1 MTSTRSITRRL
12 LVSHLIILA
21 AFLGLAATALDRAYR
36 ASTESAA
43 RERLQAY
50 IYTLLTAAEPDALGR
65 MRLPEALGAPD
76 FNRPDSGLYAEVEG
90 ESGSYR
96 WRSGSL
102 VGRDGKLV
110 TPSLPGDT
118 RFRFGSELA
127 VFDQGIAWEDDNGD
141 AIPYSLTVALDNRG
155 LQAELSDFRNTL
167 WRSLGGV
174 ALLLLG
180 AQLLLARWGLAPLRE
195 MSAAVREIENGNSA
209 SVEGPVPIELSGLA
223 ANLNALIEQNRQR
236 QERVRNSLADLA
248 HSLKTP
254 LAVLRGAGN
263 QATDPDLRRLLDEQT
278 QRIDEIVSYQRQ
290 RAAVAGGSGVTRPI
304 AVAPILRRLIS
315 SLDKVHL
322 ERGIDCTMEVEA
334 QLLLRA
340 DEGDLFELF
349 GNLLENAYKHCH
361 HRVRVRGWPE
371 HGHVR
376 MAFEDDGDGVPAS
389 AAERILRRGE
399 RADLRHPGEGI
410 GLAVVSEIV
419 RQYRGELA
427 VDRSPLGGARIRVT
441 LPA

>member
-1 MTSTRSITRRL
+1 MSSNRSITRRL

-50 IYTLLTAAEPDALGR
+50 VYTLLTAAEPDALGR
-65 MRLPEALGAPD
+65 MRLPESLGAPD

-102 VGRDGKLV
+102 VGRGKLL
-110 TPSLPGDT
+110 TPSPPGET
-118 RFRFGSELA
+118 RFRFGAKLA

-155 LQAELSDFRNTL
+155 LQAELSEFRNTL

-195 MSAAVREIENGNSA
+195 MSAAVRELENGNSA
-209 SVEGPVPIELSGLA
+209 SVEGPVPVELSGLA
-223 ANLNALIEQNRQR
+223 TNLNALIAQNRQR

-254 LAVLRGAGN
+254 LAVLRGAGDE
-263 QATDPDLRRLLDEQT
+263 ATDPDLRRLLDEQT

-304 AVAPILRRLIS
+304 AVAPILRRLMS

-322 ERGIDCTMEVEA
+322 DRGIDCTMDVEA

-361 HRVRVRGWPE
+361 RRVRVRGWSE
-371 HGHVR
+371 RDHVR
-376 MAFEDDGDGVPAS
+376 MAFEDDGDGVPSS
-389 AAERILRRGE
+389 AAGRILRRGE

-410 GLAVVSEIV
+410 GLAVVSEII

-427 VDRSPLGGARIRVT
+427 VDRSPLGGARVSVT